1 MFLCVCL
8 CTNFSKTKS
17 RTNLK
22 QVPIGPGGTALGGR
36 IPPKLE
42 IAQHREKSG
51 DPGSIPGFGDFLS
64 DSRLFPWEKER
75 DGKVIA
81 GRGAR
86 GGHFCLRRGVRGVT
100 NRNGYL
106 S

>member
-1 MFLCVCL
+1 M
-8 CTNFSKTKS
+8 
-17 RTNLK
+17 
-22 QVPIGPGGTALGGR
+22 LGGR

-64 DSRLFPWEKER
+64 DSRLFQWEKEG
-75 DGKVIA
+75 DGKVMQ
-81 GRGAR
+81 GGER
-86 GGHFCLRRGVRGVT
+86 GGVRGGGAPLPTERVRGVT
-100 NRNGYL
+100 NRNGHF